1 MDHQSYTLVKAR
13 KHLAQSKKLRS
24 SLNLIG
30 KLKIDGFLLNHPNS
44 KAFER
49 SIKELE
55 LILWIKLLYWVTC
68 QILWGTKFNKTN
80 IVVPSAWKTLSSLFG
95 RFLKNLL
102 NWNKVPLDSL
112 DIWFYWPKYL
122 VALRYILKAAN
133 LVNKYKVASAPSIND
148 FTIWFTISFAL
159 LGLHPHMHSLSLSLP
174 RTHTPMHT
182 LIPCSLSLSYTPF
195 SLFFTF
201 SLIHTCTLAHTHTN
215 THSSHTH
222 THTSHKFY
230 LRRHLMLRSP
240 SWARVSEREGER
252 EFGQNGVSGSC
263 DGVRER
269 FTRVR
274 LSWED
279 WEGREAGSQESPK

>member
-49 SIKELE
+49 SIKELD

-68 QILWGTKFNKTN
+68 QISWGTKFNKTN
-80 IVVPSAWKTLSSLFG
+80 IVVPSAWKTLPSLFG

-133 LVNKYKVASAPSIND
+133 LVNKYKVASAPSMND

-159 LGLHPHMHSLSLSLP
+159 LGLHPHMHSLSLSPSHAL
-174 RTHTPMHT
+174 TH
-182 LIPCSLSLSYTPF
+182 PCTHSYPALSLFLTPLQSVF
-195 SLFFTF
+195 HFLTYS
-201 SLIHTCTLAHTHTN
+201 HMHACTHAQQHPLLT
-215 THSSHTH
+215 HTH
-222 THTSHKFY
+222 THLTQI
-230 LRRHLMLRSP
+230 L
-240 SWARVSEREGER
+240 SEKTFNVAFSLLGEGE
-252 EFGQNGVSGSC
+252 
-263 DGVRER
+263 
-269 FTRVR
+269 
-274 LSWED
+274 
-279 WEGREAGSQESPK
+279 WEGRREIVWTKWS